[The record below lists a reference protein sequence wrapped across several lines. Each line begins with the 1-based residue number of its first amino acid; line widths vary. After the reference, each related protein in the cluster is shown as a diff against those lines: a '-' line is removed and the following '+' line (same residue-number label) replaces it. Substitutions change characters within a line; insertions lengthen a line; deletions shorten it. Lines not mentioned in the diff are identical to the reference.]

1 MTKVE
6 GIQPHLLLASIKTS
20 EFLIALGVLIP
31 VFRLTKTL
39 SQLLQKEDCDL
50 SLCVKYADDLHKEIQ
65 EMRNNVND
73 LFGSIFKTASQVA
86 EDMGFEIKV
95 PRVAA
100 RQKNRDNYDGDS
112 ESYFRRSVRIP
123 FSDHYLEELDA
134 RFLQHCDIL
143 SNIQY
148 LLSTKI
154 SNLNTEQLKKIVESF
169 ESQWPNDIT
178 VTEDFEAEVAMWK
191 RFVQENPLF

>member
-1 MTKVE
+1 M
-6 GIQPHLLLASIKTS
+6 
-20 EFLIALGVLIP
+20 
-31 VFRLTKTL
+31 
-39 SQLLQKEDCDL
+39 
-50 SLCVKYADDLHKEIQ
+50 
-65 EMRNNVND
+65 
-73 LFGSIFKTASQVA
+73 FGSIFKTASQVA

-95 PRVAA
+95 LRVAA

-112 ESYFRRSVRIP
+112 ESYFRRSVMIP
-123 FSDHYLEELDA
+123 FLDHYLEELDA
-134 RFLQHCDIL
+134 RFLQHRDIL

-148 LLSTKI
+148 LLPTKI